1 MTVFNDVVMLVHTGA
16 GMTKFLVALGLV
28 FIAGTI
34 PVAACERC
42 TSYFDYQT
50 DTWCKIC
57 EYSYCGFYSCV
68 VRDSGWGYEYCD
80 SMWDAD
86 GGDECFTGEGVAKG
100 RCGPIREPMD
110 ARVKPATA
118 PSEWRLV
125 RSRIE
130 HRGTKPR
137 IDRRSRS

>member
-1 MTVFNDVVMLVHTGA
+1 
-16 GMTKFLVALGLV
+16 MTKFLVVLGFV
-28 FIAGTI
+28 FIAATI

-50 DTWCKIC
+50 GTWCKIC
-57 EYSYCGFYSCV
+57 EPSYCGFYACI
-68 VRDSGWGYEYCD
+68 VRDSNLGFDYCD

-86 GGDECFTGEGVAKG
+86 GGDECYTDGGVAKG
-100 RCGPIREPMD
+100 RCGPVREPMD
-110 ARVKPATA
+110 ARVEPVTV

-137 IDRRSRS
+137 TDRRSRS